1 MINGVMTHAAID
13 SLPFGGVGAS
23 GMGAYHG
30 IPVFRHRKPVV
41 AQNEDGASNLRL
53 RALSGK
59 IADIIAFLSRL
70 TRHTCPT
77 NSSGESN
84 ESINGSDLA
93 Q

>member
-30 IPVFRHRKPVV
+30 IPVFRHRKPGVV
-41 AQNEDGASNLRL
+41 QKEDGASNLRL

-59 IADIIAFLSRL
+59 NRRHYRIFITLNPTHLSNKIIR
-70 TRHTCPT
+70 RK
-77 NSSGESN
+77 
-84 ESINGSDLA
+84 